1 MNARFSLLG
10 SVGRLELFAPFA
22 YRLGMAAEEISISEL
37 AQLVRDD
44 ALLLAAF
51 DREYAGPGDAHRALD
66 LVAGRDSA
74 LLARENPELAR
85 LAFGR
90 PDPAAPEAHVEALRE
105 LKTMSAEREAAA
117 VEVRRVLALVVE
129 PATADGSPEVAP
141 RSANALVLLTIALL
155 VIVGVVLAALKIPA
169 PSFAVFDRPQSA
181 EEARLAEEMV
191 PMFGPHEAD
200 LSSVRILGRDEDMV
214 FLAVRVAN
222 PLMFGGD
229 GSGVC
234 MYHLAQHGG
243 GGGCSPTEDVR
254 KTGVSG
260 TSSGPS
266 GRYTYSWG
274 PTGPLVFT
282 RTDRDNSP

>member
-1 MNARFSLLG
+1 
-10 SVGRLELFAPFA
+10 
-22 YRLGMAAEEISISEL
+22 MAAVQEMSISEL
-37 AQLVRDD
+37 ADLVRDD
-44 ALLLAAF
+44 ALLRGAF
-51 DREYAGPGDAHRALD
+51 DREYAGPGDALRALD
-66 LVAGRDSA
+66 VVTGRDSA
-74 LLARENPELAR
+74 LFVRKYSELAR
-85 LAFGR
+85 LAFAR
-90 PDPAAPEAHVEALRE
+90 PDPAAPEAHVAALRE
-105 LKTMSAEREAAA
+105 LNTMSAEREAVTA
-117 VEVRRVLALVVE
+117 EVRRVLALVFESPTV
-129 PATADGSPEVAP
+129 DGALEVAP
-141 RSANALVLLTIALL
+141 RSVNAFVLLTIALL
-155 VIVGVVLAALKIPA
+155 VIVGVVLAALQIPA
-169 PSFAVFDRPQSA
+169 PSFAVFDRPQTA

-200 LSSVRILGRDEDMV
+200 LSSVRILGQDEDMV